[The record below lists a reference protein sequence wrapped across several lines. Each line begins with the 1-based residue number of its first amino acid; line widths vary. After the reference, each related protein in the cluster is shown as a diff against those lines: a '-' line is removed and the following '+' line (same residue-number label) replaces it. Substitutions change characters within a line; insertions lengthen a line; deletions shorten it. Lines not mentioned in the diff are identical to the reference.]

1 MALVPKTSF
10 LNQMNIMI
18 SKREK
23 SLVPSLAQLLV
34 LFVSLFSVIAIA
46 KDRGIFAI
54 NDNSYGTFSIK
65 KYHKVRITT

>member
-34 LFVSLFSVIAIA
+34 LFVSLFAIIAIA

-54 NDNSYGTFSIK
+54 YDNSCGTFSIK
-65 KYHKVRITT
+65 KVL